1 MAPDPT
7 RLPQVM
13 SARFTYIRFVL
24 ALLTL
29 LAIAAK
35 PSIPPNIHVLHP
47 AGFALGTYGPT
58 SPSISEPA
66 QWLDETQS
74 LWRCEFALDASANNG
89 CGGSVA
95 WSGVAQITVS
105 PEDSDFAICSDT
117 RFDLNFDGWGEE
129 NGETCIVASGVTE
142 GIGNIYRNTF
152 DATDYSHLRIKLHY
166 EGRAEFLRVSLYNS
180 NPALKVDGR
189 LLEPKVMSTFV
200 SAEAVR
206 SGYTDIPL
214 SDFHV
219 PEWWVSHNNP
229 PRQLAKPAFDYLSSL
244 NIDTLDRGIHR
255 FQLHEVM
262 LVGDKISNTLFLSG
276 LAGLWLAFLL
286 LEGIWRYM
294 SLTKDRRM
302 HAMQLGNLA
311 DNTDLLAKDN
321 LKLQEEACTDALTGV
336 LNRSGLYQS
345 IQALETSDAISH
357 FALIVIDIDHF
368 KRLNDSYG
376 HGVGDAVLQAFAKR
390 VGSRIRQ
397 GDILARWGGEE
408 FIVILRAKQL
418 DSANAFAENLRATI
432 AATPIVSDPSVSISA
447 SLGVALGR
455 AGESFDMLFK
465 RADTALYK
473 AKVGRNRVVCDEG

>member
-1 MAPDPT
+1 
-7 RLPQVM
+7 M

-29 LAIAAK
+29 LAIAAR

-47 AGFALGTYGPT
+47 AGFALGSYGPT
-58 SPSISEPA
+58 TPTVSEPT
-66 QWLDETQS
+66 QWLNEAHGR
-74 LWRCEFALDASANNG
+74 WRCKFGLDAGANLG
-89 CGGSVA
+89 CGGSLA
-95 WSGVAQITVS
+95 WSGLTQITVD
-105 PEDSDFAICSDT
+105 PADSDFPICSDT
-117 RFDLNFDGWGEE
+117 RFDLNFDGRGEE
-129 NGETCIVASGVTE
+129 NGETCIVASGMTE
-142 GIGNIYRNTF
+142 GIANVDRNAF
-152 DATDYSHLRIKLHY
+152 DASHYSHLRIKLHY

-180 NPALKVDGR
+180 NPNLKVDGR
-189 LLEPKVMSTFV
+189 LLDRKIMSTFV
-200 SAEAVR
+200 SAESMR
-206 SGYTDIPL
+206 SGYADIPL

-219 PEWWVSHNNP
+219 PEWWVSQNNP
-229 PRQLAKPAFDYLSSL
+229 PRHLAKPAFDYLSSM
-244 NIDTLDRGIHR
+244 NIDTIDRGVHR
-255 FQLHEVM
+255 FELQEVM

-276 LAGLWLAFLL
+276 LAALWLGFLL
-286 LEGIWRYM
+286 LEGIWRYVK
-294 SLTKDRRM
+294 LTKDRRM

-368 KRLNDSYG
+368 KRLNDTYG
-376 HGVGDAVLQAFAKR
+376 HGVGDDVLQAFAKR

-418 DSANAFAENLRATI
+418 DSAQAFAENLRATI
-432 AATPIVSDPSVSISA
+432 AATPIVANPAITISA

-455 AGESFDMLFK
+455 AGESFDTLFK
-465 RADTALYK
+465 RADAALYR